1 MCIYEMFVLHWN
13 CSYLVRFWGPGTALL
28 ENEAVPSPVCS
39 EVSFSLLL
47 INKGSHKP
55 SVSTHVSEK
64 GKPMKVI
71 KATVNFQDKEKLFR
85 GKSMGT

>member
-1 MCIYEMFVLHWN
+1 MFVLHWN

-47 INKGSHKP
+47 TNKGSHKP
-55 SVSTHVSEK
+55 NVSTHVSKK
-64 GKPMKVI
+64 GKSRKVI
-71 KATVNFQDKEKLFR
+71 KATVNFQDKEKLYR